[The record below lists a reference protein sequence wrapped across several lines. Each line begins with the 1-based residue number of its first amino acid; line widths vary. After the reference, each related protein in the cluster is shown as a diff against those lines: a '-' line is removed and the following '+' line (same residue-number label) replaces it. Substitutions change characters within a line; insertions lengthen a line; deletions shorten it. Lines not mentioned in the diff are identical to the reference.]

1 MFREDFIW
9 GVAASSY
16 QTEGRDQNDGA
27 GLNIWDDFIKKGAI
41 ADGSNADIACDMI
54 HRYKEDFAIMRMMGI
69 KAYRFSISWSR
80 LIPDGTGEVN
90 KKAVALYRDMLLCMK
105 ENGIRPFITLFHW
118 EYPLVLEEKGGWVNP
133 ESSKWF
139 ERYAEV
145 VGENFSDL
153 CDDFITFNEPQCTIS
168 LGYVKGFHAPGKKLP
183 LKDTLFAAHNLLKA
197 HGLAVKALRRT
208 APNARVG
215 YAPTCGVA
223 YPDTDSR
230 EDIEAARK
238 RYFGFDEDKDNWAW
252 NVSWFLDPVILGR
265 YPEEGI
271 ELFKDDLFEITDED
285 MELISQPID
294 FIGQNIYN
302 GYPISAGENGKIIYA
317 QRERGYN
324 QTAMTWPV
332 TPSVLYWGPKFLYE
346 RYHKDIFI
354 TENGM
359 AACDIVAP
367 DGAVHDGDRIAFL
380 DKYISNLQKAADEG
394 VSIVGYFHWSYCDNF
409 EWTDGYAK
417 RFGLVYVDY
426 TTLKRTIK
434 DSGFWYKKVME
445 TNGKILSINN
455 SCKEPLFLEPHFT
468 HNIWGGSKLRDV
480 FGYNIEGDDIGEC
493 WGIAAHT
500 NGTAT
505 VKNGMYKGMGLD
517 ELYRDH
523 SELFGTKHDRF
534 PLLTKIIDAKS
545 DLSIQVHPDDAYAA
559 ENENGSLGKT
569 ECWYVLDCDDDAS
582 LVVGHNAATRQ
593 ELSDMMDQGRW
604 SDLIREVKI
613 KKGDF
618 IQIDPGTVHAIK
630 GGVVVLETQQNS
642 DITYRLYDYDRIWN
656 GSKRELHVDKC
667 KDVITVPAK
676 DLSDAIIHDTDKEQG
691 IRLLNSCK
699 YYEVSRVNVTSKLDI
714 EVSDKYL
721 LFSVIEGTGLLGSHP
736 LKKGDHF
743 ILPVGFG
750 TARFAGDMKLIM
762 SCEALVE
769 AS

>member
-1 MFREDFIW
+1 MFRDDFVW
-9 GVAASSY
+9 GVAASAY
-16 QTEGRDQNDGA
+16 QTEGRDVNDGA
-27 GLNIWDDFIKKGAI
+27 GVSIWDTFVRKGKI
-41 ADGSNADIACDMI
+41 ADRFNADIACDMI
-54 HRYKEDFAIMRMMGI
+54 HRYKEDFAIMKTMGV

-80 LIPDGTGEVN
+80 LIPDGIGEVN
-90 KKAVALYRDMLLCMK
+90 EAAVRFYRDMLITMR
-105 ENGIRPFITLFHW
+105 ENGIKPFITLFHW
-118 EYPLVLEEKGGWVNP
+118 EYPQALEDKGGWVNP
-133 ESSKWF
+133 ESPKWF
-139 ERYAEV
+139 ERYAQV
-145 VGENFSDL
+145 VGDNFADL
-153 CDDFITFNEPQCTIS
+153 CDDFITFNEPQCTIN
-168 LGYVKGFHAPGKKLP
+168 LGYVRGYHAPGKELP

-197 HGLAVKALRRT
+197 HGLAVKVLRQK
-208 APNARVG
+208 APNARIG

-223 YPDTDSR
+223 YPASDAPK
-230 EDIEAARK
+230 DIEAAKR
-238 RYFGFDEDKDNWAW
+238 RYFGFDEDLANWGW

-265 YPEEGI
+265 YPQEGMD
-271 ELFKDDLFEITDED
+271 LFKDDLFEITKED
-285 MELISQPID
+285 MELINQPID

-302 GYPISAGENGKIIYA
+302 GYPIKAGDKGEIVYEK
-317 QRERGYN
+317 RDRGYN
-324 QTAMTWPV
+324 QTAMGWPI
-332 TPSVLYWGPKFLYE
+332 TPSCLYWGPKFLYE
-346 RYHKDIFI
+346 RYHKDILI

-359 AACDIVAP
+359 ACCDYPAP
-367 DGAVHDGDRIAFL
+367 DGAIHDGERIAFL

-394 VSIVGYFHWSYCDNF
+394 ASIMGYFHWSYCDNF
-409 EWTDGYAK
+409 EWTDGYTK

-426 TTLKRTIK
+426 PSLKRTIK
-434 DSGFWYKKVME
+434 DSGFWFKEVME
-445 TNGKILSINN
+445 TNGKNLSINN

-468 HNIWGGSKLRDV
+468 HNIWGGTKLRDV

-493 WGIAAHT
+493 WGIAAHP
-500 NGTAT
+500 NGKSV
-505 VKNGMYKGMGLD
+505 VKSGTFRGVSLD
-517 ELYRDH
+517 DLYRDH
-523 SELFGTKHDRF
+523 SELFGTNHDKF

-545 DLSIQVHPDDAYAA
+545 DLSIQVHPDDEYADA
-559 ENENGSLGKT
+559 NENGSLGKT
-569 ECWYVLDCDDDAS
+569 ECWYVLDCDEDAG

-593 ELSDMMDQGRW
+593 ELADMMDQGRW

-613 KKGDF
+613 SKGDF

-691 IRLLNSCK
+691 VRLLNSCK

-762 SCEALVE
+762 SCEA
-769 AS
+769 

>member
-1 MFREDFIW
+1 MFRDDFVW
-9 GVAASSY
+9 GVAASAY
-16 QTEGRDQNDGA
+16 QTEGRDVNDGA
-27 GLNIWDDFIKKGAI
+27 GVSIWDTFVRKGKI
-41 ADGSNADIACDMI
+41 ADRFNADIACDMI
-54 HRYKEDFAIMRMMGI
+54 HRYKEDFAIMKTMGV

-80 LIPDGTGEVN
+80 LIPDGIGEVN
-90 KKAVALYRDMLLCMK
+90 EAAVRFYRDMLITMR
-105 ENGIRPFITLFHW
+105 ENGIKPFITLFHW
-118 EYPLVLEEKGGWVNP
+118 EYPQALEDKGGWVNP
-133 ESSKWF
+133 ESPKWF
-139 ERYAEV
+139 ERYAQV
-145 VGENFSDL
+145 VGDNFADL
-153 CDDFITFNEPQCTIS
+153 CDDFITFNEPQCTIN
-168 LGYVKGFHAPGKKLP
+168 LGYVRGYHAPGKELP
-183 LKDTLFAAHNLLKA
+183 LKDTLLAAHNLLKA
-197 HGLAVKALRRT
+197 HGLAVKVLRHK
-208 APNARVG
+208 APNARIG

-223 YPDTDSR
+223 YPASNAP
-230 EDIEAARK
+230 EDIEAAKR
-238 RYFGFDEDKDNWAW
+238 RYFGFDEDLANWGW

-265 YPEEGI
+265 YPQEGI
-271 ELFKDDLFEITDED
+271 DLFKDDLFEITKED

-302 GYPISAGENGKIIYA
+302 GYPIKVGDKGEIVYEK
-317 QRERGYN
+317 RDRGYN
-324 QTAMTWPV
+324 QTAMGWPI
-332 TPSVLYWGPKFLYE
+332 TPSCLYWGPKFLYE
-346 RYHKDIFI
+346 RYHKDILI

-359 AACDIVAP
+359 ACCDYPAP
-367 DGAVHDGDRIAFL
+367 DGAIHDGERIAFL

-394 VSIVGYFHWSYCDNF
+394 VAIMGYFHWSYCDNF
-409 EWTDGYAK
+409 EWTDGYTK

-426 TTLKRTIK
+426 PSLKRTIK
-434 DSGFWYKKVME
+434 DSGFWFKEVME
-445 TNGKILSINN
+445 TNGKNLSINN

-468 HNIWGGSKLRDV
+468 HNIWGGTKLRDV

-493 WGIAAHT
+493 WGIAAHP
-500 NGTAT
+500 NGKSV
-505 VKNGMYKGMGLD
+505 VKSGTFRGVSLD
-517 ELYRDH
+517 DLYRDH
-523 SELFGTKHDRF
+523 SELFGTNHDKF

-545 DLSIQVHPDDAYAA
+545 DLSIQVHPDDEYADA
-559 ENENGSLGKT
+559 NENGSLGKT
-569 ECWYVLDCDDDAS
+569 ECWYVLDCDEDAG

-593 ELSDMMDQGRW
+593 ELADMMDQGRW

-613 KKGDF
+613 SKGDF

-691 IRLLNSCK
+691 VRLLNSCK

-762 SCEALVE
+762 SCEA
-769 AS
+769 